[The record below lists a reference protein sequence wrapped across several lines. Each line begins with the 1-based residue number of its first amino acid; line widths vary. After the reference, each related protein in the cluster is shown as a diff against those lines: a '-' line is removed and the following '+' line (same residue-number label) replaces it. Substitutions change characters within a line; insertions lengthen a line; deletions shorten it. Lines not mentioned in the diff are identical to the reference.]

1 MSLPEPSFIDRD
13 PQAITAEIVAQ
24 YEQLT
29 GKTLYPAQVE
39 RLLIDVIA
47 YRETLVRIGIQE
59 AAKQNLVAYARA
71 PMLDYL
77 GELVGV
83 TRLPAQPAKTT
94 LRFTFT
100 AALATNLLI
109 PTGTRVDGGDGT
121 ATFATDADVTLLA
134 GQLSIDAAATCEE
147 PGAAGNAWQPGQIS
161 NLVDVLGDVE
171 VTAAN
176 ITVTAGGVEE
186 EEDDR
191 LRERIKLAPE
201 AFSTAGS
208 RLAYV
213 FHAKSAHQSIVDVAV
228 LSPELELQA
237 GRLVSLNGIPPG
249 VVRIYPLLTS
259 GLPDANMLALVEA
272 TCSAERVRPLT
283 DVAQVLAP
291 TPVDYAIDAQLV
303 LYKNTDAVSVLAQA
317 QAAAEAY
324 KADRAAGLGRDIVPV
339 QVEAALKVAG
349 VYDIVR
355 TAPAKT
361 VLAENEWARCTGI
374 NLIVTGTADG

>member
-94 LRFTFT
+94 LRFTVA

-109 PTGTRVDGGDGT
+109 PAGTRVEGGDGT

-147 PGAAGNAWQPGQIS
+147 PGAAGNAWQPGQIN
-161 NLVDVLGDVE
+161 NLVDDLGDVE

-176 ITVTAGGVEE
+176 TTVTSGGIEE

-228 LSPELELQA
+228 LSPT
-237 GRLVSLNGIPPG
+237 PG
-249 VVRIYPLLTS
+249 VVKLYPLLTT
-259 GLPDANMLALVEA
+259 GLPDANMLSLVEA
-272 TCSAERVRPLT
+272 TCSADRVRPLT
-283 DVAQVLAP
+283 DNVQALAP
-291 TPVDYAIDAQLV
+291 TPIDYAIDAQLV
-303 LYKNTDAVSVLAQA
+303 LYKNTDVASVLAQA

-339 QVEAALKVAG
+339 QVESALKVAG

-355 TAPAKT
+355 TAPAKI

-374 NLIVTGTADG
+374 NLVVTGTVDG

>member
-1 MSLPEPSFIDRD
+1 MSLPEPNFIDRD
-13 PQAITAEIVAQ
+13 PQAITTEIVAQ
-24 YEQLT
+24 YEQRT

-59 AAKQNLVAYARA
+59 AAKQCLVAYARA

-83 TRLPAQPAKTT
+83 TRLPAQPAVTT
-94 LRFTFT
+94 LRFTVET
-100 AALATNLLI
+100 ALSTDRLI
-109 PTGTRVDGGDGT
+109 PAGTRVEGGDGT
-121 ATFATDADVTLLA
+121 ATFTTDANATLVA
-134 GQLSIDAAATCEE
+134 GARFVDTAATCEE

-161 NLVDVLGDVE
+161 NLVDELGDVD

-176 ITVTAGGVEE
+176 TTVTSGGVEE
-186 EEDDR
+186 EENDR

-213 FHAKSAHQSIVDVAV
+213 FHAKSAHQSILDVAV
-228 LSPELELQA
+228 LSPT
-237 GRLVSLNGIPPG
+237 PG
-249 VVRIYPLLTS
+249 VVKLYPLLTT
-259 GLPDANMLALVEA
+259 GLPDVNMLSLVEA
-272 TCSAERVRPLT
+272 ACSADRVRPLT
-283 DVAQVLAP
+283 DQVQALAP
-291 TPVDYAIDAQLV
+291 TPVDYAINARLV
-303 LYKNTDAVSVLAQA
+303 LYKNTDVASVLAQA
-317 QAAAEAY
+317 QTAAEAY
-324 KADRAAGLGRDIVPV
+324 KADRAAGLGRDVVPV
-339 QVEAALKVAG
+339 QVDAALKVAG

-355 TAPAKT
+355 TAPAKI

-374 NLIVTGTADG
+374 NLVVTGTVDG

>member
-1 MSLPEPSFIDRD
+1 MSLPEPSFIERD
-13 PQAITAEIVAQ
+13 PQAITTEIIAQ
-24 YEQLT
+24 YELLT

-94 LRFTFT
+94 LRFTF
-100 AALATNLLI
+100 APPLATDLLI
-109 PTGTRVDGGDGT
+109 PAGTRVEGGDGT
-121 ATFATDADVTLLA
+121 AIFATDADVTLLA
-134 GQLSIDAAATCEE
+134 GQLSIDTAATCEE
-147 PGAAGNAWQPGQIS
+147 PGAAGNAWQPGQI
-161 NLVDVLGDVE
+161 NNMVDELGDVE
-171 VTAAN
+171 VTATN
-176 ITVTAGGVEE
+176 TTVTSGGVEE

-213 FHAKSAHQSIVDVAV
+213 FHAKSAHQNIVDVAV
-228 LSPELELQA
+228 LSPTP
-237 GRLVSLNGIPPG
+237 S
-249 VVRIYPLLTS
+249 VVKLYPLLTT
-259 GLPDANMLALVEA
+259 GLPDANMLSLVEA
-272 TCSAERVRPLT
+272 TCSADRVRPLT
-283 DVAQVLAP
+283 DNVQALAP
-291 TPVDYAIDAQLV
+291 TLIDYVIDAQLV
-303 LYKNTDAVSVLAQA
+303 LYKNTDVASVLTQA

-324 KADRAAGLGRDIVPV
+324 AADRAAGLGRDVVPV
-339 QVEAALKVAG
+339 QVDAVLRVAG

-355 TAPAKT
+355 AAPAKI
-361 VLAENEWARCTGI
+361 VLAKNEWARCTRI
-374 NLIVTGTADG
+374 SLVVTGTVDG

>member
-13 PQAITAEIVAQ
+13 PDAITSEIVAQ
-24 YEQLT
+24 YELLS

-83 TRLPAQPAKTT
+83 TRLPAQPARTT
-94 LRFTFT
+94 LRFTVET
-100 AALATNLLI
+100 ALATSQLI
-109 PTGTRVDGGDGT
+109 PAGTRVEGGDG
-121 ATFATDADVTLLA
+121 AVTFATDADTTLQA
-134 GQLSIDAAATCEE
+134 GQLSVDAAATCEE
-147 PGAAGNAWQPGQIS
+147 PGTGGNGWQPGQIS
-161 NLVDVLGDVE
+161 SLVDELGDVE
-171 VTAAN
+171 VAAAN
-176 ITVTAGGVEE
+176 TSVTSAGYDEE
-186 EEDDR
+186 DDDR

-228 LSPELELQA
+228 LSPT
-237 GRLVSLNGIPPG
+237 PG
-249 VVRIYPLLTS
+249 VVKLYPLLTT
-259 GLPDANMLALVEA
+259 GLPDATMLSLVEA
-272 TCSAERVRPLT
+272 KCSADRVRPLT
-283 DVAQVLAP
+283 DQVQALAP

-303 LYKNTDAVSVLAQA
+303 LYTNVDAASVKSQA
-317 QAAAEAY
+317 QTNAEAY
-324 KADRAAGLGRDIVPV
+324 KADRAAGLGRDVVPS
-339 QVEAALKVAG
+339 QVIAALQVAG
-349 VYDIVR
+349 VYQVILA
-355 TAPAKT
+355 APTLKQ
-361 VLAENEWARCTGI
+361 LAENEWARCTGI
-374 NLIVTGTADG
+374 TLTVTGAANG

>member
-1 MSLPEPSFIDRD
+1 MSLPEPNFIDRD
-13 PQAITAEIVAQ
+13 PQAITTEIVAQ

-39 RLLIDVIA
+39 YLLINVIA

-83 TRLPAQPAKTT
+83 TRLPAQQAKTT
-94 LRFTFT
+94 LRFTC
-100 AALATNLLI
+100 AAMLSTHLLI
-109 PTGTRVDGGDGT
+109 PAGTRVEGGDGT
-121 ATFATDADVTLLA
+121 ATFATDVDVTLLA
-134 GQLSIDAAATCEE
+134 GQLSIDVAATCEE
-147 PGAAGNAWQPGQIS
+147 PGIAGDAWQPGQIN
-161 NLVDVLGDVE
+161 NLVDELGDVE
-171 VTAAN
+171 VTVSN
-176 ITVTAGGVEE
+176 ITITSGGSNEE
-186 EEDDR
+186 DDDR

-213 FHAKSAHQSIVDVAV
+213 FHAKSTHQSIVDVAV
-228 LSPELELQA
+228 LSPT
-237 GRLVSLNGIPPG
+237 PG
-249 VVRIYPLLTS
+249 VVNLYPLLTT
-259 GLPDANMLALVEA
+259 GLPDANMCSLVEV
-272 TCSAERVRPLT
+272 TCSADRVRPLT
-283 DVAQVLAP
+283 DHVQVLAP
-291 TPVDYAIDAQLV
+291 TAIDYEITAQLL
-303 LYKNTDAVSVLAQA
+303 LYKNTDVASVLAQA

-324 KADRAAGLGRDIVPV
+324 KADRAAGLGRDVVPV

-355 TAPAKT
+355 TAPAKI

-374 NLIVTGTADG
+374 NLVVMGTVDG

>member
-94 LRFTFT
+94 LRFTFA

-109 PTGTRVDGGDGT
+109 PAGTRVEGGDGT
-121 ATFATDADVTLLA
+121 ATFATDAEVTLLA

-147 PGAAGNAWQPGQIS
+147 PGAAGNAWQPGQIN
-161 NLVDVLGDVE
+161 NLVDDLGAVE

-176 ITVTAGGVEE
+176 TTVTSGGIVE

-228 LSPELELQA
+228 LSPT
-237 GRLVSLNGIPPG
+237 PG
-249 VVRIYPLLTS
+249 AVKLYPLLTT
-259 GLPDANMLALVEA
+259 GLPDANMLSLVAA
-272 TCSAERVRPLT
+272 TCSADRVRPLT
-283 DVAQVLAP
+283 DNVQALAP
-291 TPVDYAIDAQLV
+291 TPIDYAIDAQLV
-303 LYKNTDAVSVLAQA
+303 LYKNTDVASVLAQA

-339 QVEAALKVAG
+339 QVESALKVAG

-355 TAPAKT
+355 AAPAKI
-361 VLAENEWARCTGI
+361 VLAENEWARCTAI
-374 NLIVTGTADG
+374 NLVVTGTVDG

>member
-1 MSLPEPSFIDRD
+1 MSLPEPSFIERD

-24 YEQLT
+24 YESLS

-47 YRETLVRIGIQE
+47 YRETLVRVGIQE
-59 AAKQNLVAYARA
+59 AAKQSLVHYARA

-83 TRLPAQPAKTT
+83 TRLPAQSAMTP
-94 LRFTFT
+94 LRFAVKT
-100 AALATNLLI
+100 ALATDFLI
-109 PTGTRVDGGDGT
+109 PAGTRVEGGDGA
-121 ATFATDADVTLLA
+121 ATFATDEDVTLAA
-134 GQLSIDAAATCEE
+134 GQLSVDAAATCEE
-147 PGAAGNAWQPGQIS
+147 PGAIGNGWQPGQIN
-161 NLVDVLGDVE
+161 NLVDELGDIE
-171 VTAAN
+171 VTATN
-176 ITVTAGGVEE
+176 VTVTAGGVEE
-186 EEDDR
+186 EENDR

-228 LSPELELQA
+228 LSPT
-237 GRLVSLNGIPPG
+237 PG
-249 VVRIYPLLTS
+249 VVKLYPLLTT

-272 TCSAERVRPLT
+272 KCSADRVRPLT
-283 DVAQVLAP
+283 DQVQALAP
-291 TPVDYAIDAQLV
+291 TPVDYAIEAQLV
-303 LYKNTDAVSVLAQA
+303 LYKDTDVASVLAQA
-317 QAAAEAY
+317 NAAAQAY
-324 KADRAAGLGRDIVPV
+324 MADRAAGLGRDIVPV
-339 QVEAALKVAG
+339 QVDVALKVTG

-355 TAPAKT
+355 TSPAKL

-374 NLIVTGTADG
+374 NITVSGTVDG

>member
-1 MSLPEPSFIDRD
+1 MSLPEPNFIDRD
-13 PQAITAEIVAQ
+13 PDAITTEIVAQ
-24 YEQLT
+24 YEALT

-59 AAKQNLVAYARA
+59 TAKQCLVAYARA

-94 LRFTFT
+94 LRF
-100 AALATNLLI
+100 AIESALATDLLV
-109 PTGTRVDGGDGT
+109 PAGTRVEGGDGT
-121 ATFATDADVTLLA
+121 ATFATDSDVVLSV
-134 GQLSIDAAATCEE
+134 GQFYVDAAATCEE

-161 NLVDVLGDVE
+161 NLVDELGDVD
-171 VTAAN
+171 VTAVN
-176 ITVTAGGVEE
+176 TIVTSGGVEE
-186 EEDDR
+186 EDDDR

-213 FHAKSAHQSIVDVAV
+213 FHAKSAHQSIIDVAV
-228 LSPELELQA
+228 LSPT
-237 GRLVSLNGIPPG
+237 PG
-249 VVRIYPLLTS
+249 VVKLYPLLTT
-259 GLPDANMLALVEA
+259 GLPDANMLSLVEA
-272 TCSAERVRPLT
+272 ACSADRVRPLT
-283 DVAQVLAP
+283 DQVQALAP
-291 TPVDYAIDAQLV
+291 TPVDYTINAQVV
-303 LYKNTDAVSVLAQA
+303 LYKNTDVASVLAQA
-317 QAAAEAY
+317 QAAAQAY
-324 KADRAAGLGRDIVPV
+324 KVDRAAGLGRDVVPV
-339 QVEAALKVAG
+339 QVDAALKVAG

-355 TAPAKT
+355 TAPAKM

-374 NLIVTGTADG
+374 NLVVTGTVDG